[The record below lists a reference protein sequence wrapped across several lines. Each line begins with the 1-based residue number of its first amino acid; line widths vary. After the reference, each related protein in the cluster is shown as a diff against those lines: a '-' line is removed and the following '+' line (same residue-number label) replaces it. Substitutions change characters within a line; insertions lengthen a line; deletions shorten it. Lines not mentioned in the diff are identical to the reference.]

1 MSTEQYLIMQI
12 MNTNQYCTVH
22 IFSVY
27 ELVSKINSQIR
38 RKTMEVLNKKN
49 KQSAYISKEKI
60 VSLGFLGSFSQPY
73 MRHLLCHLL
82 RHIIQRL

>member
-1 MSTEQYLIMQI
+1 
-12 MNTNQYCTVH
+12 
-22 IFSVY
+22 
-27 ELVSKINSQIR
+27 
-38 RKTMEVLNKKN
+38 MEVLNKKN